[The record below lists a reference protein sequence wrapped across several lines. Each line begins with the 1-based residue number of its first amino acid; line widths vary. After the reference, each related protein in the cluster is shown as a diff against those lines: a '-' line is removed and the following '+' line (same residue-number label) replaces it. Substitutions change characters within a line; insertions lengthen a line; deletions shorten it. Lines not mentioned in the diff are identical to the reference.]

1 MGNLDRLVRNKDAGI
16 AFSALLLFVGF
27 SLSSESF
34 LSAYNLFNISR
45 IIAFSAF
52 VALAQAVVLV
62 AGGMNLSVGA
72 IGGLATIATGYGIQV
87 LGLPGWLAGSLALA
101 IGCTAGLLNGLIITR
116 LKINSFVTTLAT
128 LFVFTGLVHGFS
140 EGYAYTEIP
149 RGFTFLGR
157 QKFLGLSNLFWVMA
171 LVLLVTHYM
180 FRHTV
185 FGRRLLATGG
195 NLEAARL
202 SGINTDRMLLSS
214 HILSGGL
221 AALAAVLWVSRMGSA
236 QPATGKD
243 FIHPQYPGILC
254 RKPRSD
260 GNYQHE
266 KNCDGKRI
274 IMQLVRTPQAGRIIK
289 PQNVHEAIE
298 QSGKKDQHHT
308 LWLLISRDVRHTYPA
323 TDSPPP
329 PTR

>member
-1 MGNLDRLVRNKDAGI
+1 MGVFNKLVRNKDAGI
-16 AFSALLLFVGF
+16 VLSASLLFIGF

-72 IGGLATIATGYGIQV
+72 IGGLATIATGYCIQV
-87 LGLPGWLAGSLALA
+87 LGLPGWLAALVA
-101 IGCTAGLLNGLIITR
+101 LGIGVLAGLVNGMIITR
-116 LKINSFVTTLAT
+116 LKINSFITTLAT

-140 EGYAYTEIP
+140 EGYAYTNIP
-149 RGFTFLGR
+149 REFTFLGR
-157 QKFLGLSNLFWVMA
+157 QKFLGLSNLFWVMGLA
-171 LVLLVTHYM
+171 LLAIHYM

-202 SGINTDRMLLSS
+202 SGIDTDCMILKSHLLS
-214 HILSGGL
+214 GAL

-243 FIHPQYPGILC
+243 WLITSFAVAIVGGTGLAGGSISALGLLMGAIIIVLIKNGLVMLEANVYYEQAFLGSIILLAVVVS
-254 RKPRSD
+254 R
-260 GNYQHE
+260 
-266 KNCDGKRI
+266 
-274 IMQLVRTPQAGRIIK
+274 VRDIYSERL
-289 PQNVHEAIE
+289 
-298 QSGKKDQHHT
+298 KD
-308 LWLLISRDVRHTYPA
+308 
-323 TDSPPP
+323 
-329 PTR
+329 

>member
-1 MGNLDRLVRNKDAGI
+1 MGIFDRLVRNKDAGI

-45 IIAFSAF
+45 IIAFSVF

-87 LGLPGWLAGSLALA
+87 LGLPGWLAGALALA
-101 IGCTAGLLNGLIITR
+101 IGGLAGLLNGLVITR
-116 LKINSFVTTLAT
+116 LKINSFITTLAT

-149 RGFTFLGR
+149 RAFTFLGR
-157 QKFLGLSNLFWVMA
+157 QKLLGLSNLFWVMA
-171 LVLLVTHYM
+171 CILAVAHYI

-195 NLEAARL
+195 NMEAARL
-202 SGINTDRMLLSS
+202 SGINVDRMILSS
-214 HILSGGL
+214 HILSGVLG
-221 AALAAVLWVSRMGSA
+221 ALAAVLWVSRMGSA

-243 FIHPQYPGILC
+243 WLITSFAVAIVGGTGLAGGSISALGLLMGSIIIVLIKNGLVLLEANVYYEQAFLGSIIL
-254 RKPRSD
+254 
-260 GNYQHE
+260 
-266 KNCDGKRI
+266 
-274 IMQLVRTPQAGRIIK
+274 LAV
-289 PQNVHEAIE
+289 V
-298 QSGKKDQHHT
+298 
-308 LWLLISRDVRHTYPA
+308 ISRVRDIY
-323 TDSPPP
+323 DER
-329 PTR
+329 TRE

>member
-1 MGNLDRLVRNKDAGI
+1 MGIVDRLVRNKDAGI
-16 AFSALLLFVGF
+16 TFSALLLFVGF

-87 LGLPGWLAGSLALA
+87 LGLPGWFAGLVALA
-101 IGCTAGLLNGLIITR
+101 VGSTAGLLNGLIITR
-116 LKINSFVTTLAT
+116 LKINSFITTLAT

-149 RGFTFLGR
+149 RAFTFLGR
-157 QKFLGLSNLFWVMA
+157 QKFWGLSNLFWLMGF
-171 LVLLVTHYM
+171 LLVAMHYM

-195 NLEAARL
+195 NLEAARM
-202 SGINTDRMLLSS
+202 SGIDTDRMILLS
-214 HILSGGL
+214 HVLSGGL
-221 AALAAVLWVSRMGSA
+221 GALAAVLWVSRMGSA

-243 FIHPQYPGILC
+243 WLITSFAVAIVGGTGLAGGSISALGLLMGAIIIVLIKNGLVLLEANVYYEQAFMGSIILLAVVVS
-254 RKPRSD
+254 R
-260 GNYQHE
+260 
-266 KNCDGKRI
+266 
-274 IMQLVRTPQAGRIIK
+274 VRDMYEER
-289 PQNVHEAIE
+289 
-298 QSGKKDQHHT
+298 
-308 LWLLISRDVRHTYPA
+308 VRG
-323 TDSPPP
+323 
-329 PTR
+329 